1 MKPELAGALRALTI
15 AATLVVAATPARSAD
30 AAAAPASAASAAAAP
45 TVSAAMA
52 KPLTAA
58 QDLVKAGQGKEALAR
73 LKEAEALPNSSPYE
87 AFMIERLRA
96 PAALSAGDKAQA
108 ARSLEWL
115 LGSDLLDPADK
126 MPMTVAL
133 AQTAF
138 ELRDYSRSARWAQR
152 YIDGGGT
159 DSRVRLLLPQSLY
172 LGGDRAGAA
181 KILAPLVNADTAAG
195 VKTAETTIRLLAS
208 AQSEAPDMKPY
219 VRTLERLAEL
229 YPKPEYWSELADR
242 LARQENFAERLR
254 LELLRFKR
262 SVGVLKE
269 ADEFFEMAQLANQA
283 GYPAE
288 AARVVEE
295 GFAGKLLGEGKDGA
309 SQRQFRDQ
317 VNRAAAKDRTS
328 LAESEASARKSGAAD
343 SLLAVGFALATDG
356 DAARGLPLIEQAFAA
371 KTPPRRPDEA
381 RLHLA
386 QTQWWAGRKEA
397 ALATLATVQGND
409 GSADLARLWQT
420 YLRSPAS
427 GGGK

>member
-15 AATLVVAATPARSAD
+15 AATLVVAATPSWSAG
-30 AAAAPASAASAAAAP
+30 AATAAGAASSAASAP
-45 TVSAAMA
+45 TVSAEMA

-58 QDLVKAGQGKEALAR
+58 QDLLKAGQGKEALAR
-73 LKEAEALPNSSPYE
+73 LKEAEALPNPSPYE
-87 AFMIERLRA
+87 IFMIERLRA
-96 PAALSAGDKAQA
+96 PAALSAGDKVQA

-115 LGSDLLDPADK
+115 LGSDQLDPADK

-133 AQTAF
+133 TQTAF

-181 KILAPLVNADTAAG
+181 RILAPLVDADTAAG
-195 VKTAETTIRLLAS
+195 VRTAEITIRLLAS
-208 AQSEAPDMKPY
+208 AQSDAPDSKPY

-229 YPKPEYWSELADR
+229 YPKPEYWNELADR
-242 LARQENFAERLR
+242 LTRQDNFAERLR
-254 LELLRFKR
+254 LDLLRFKR

-317 VNRAAAKDRTS
+317 VNRAAAKDRAG
-328 LAESEASARKSGAAD
+328 LAESEASARKSGAPD
-343 SLLAVGFALATDG
+343 SLLAVGFAWATDG
-356 DAARGLPLIEQAFAA
+356 DPARGLPLIELAMAA
-371 KTPPRRPDEA
+371 KTPVRRLDEA

-386 QTQWWAGRKEA
+386 QTQWWAGRKDA
-397 ALATLATVQGND
+397 ALATLATVQGGD
-409 GSADLARLWQT
+409 GSADLARLWRT
-420 YLRSPAS
+420 YLRSPAA
-427 GGGK
+427 GAAK

>member
-1 MKPELAGALRALTI
+1 MKPELAGAMRALTI
-15 AATLVVAATPARSAD
+15 AATLVVAATPSWSAGA
-30 AAAAPASAASAAAAP
+30 AAAAPAASAASAPMVRAEM
-45 TVSAAMA
+45 V

-58 QDLVKAGQGKEALAR
+58 QDLLKTGQGKEALAR
-73 LKEAEALPNSSPYE
+73 LKEAEALPNPSPYE

-96 PAALSAGDKAQA
+96 PAALSAGEKAQA
-108 ARSLEWL
+108 VRTLEWL
-115 LGSDLLDPADK
+115 LGSDQLDPADK

-133 AQTAF
+133 TQTAF

-172 LGGDRAGAA
+172 LGGDRSGAA
-181 KILAPLVNADTAAG
+181 KILAPLVDADTAAG
-195 VKTAETTIRLLAS
+195 VKTAEITIRLLAS
-208 AQSEAPDMKPY
+208 AQSEATDIKPY

-254 LELLRFKR
+254 LDLLRFKR

-269 ADEFFEMAQLANQA
+269 ADEFFEMAQMSNQA

-288 AARVVEE
+288 SARVVEE
-295 GFAGKLLGEGKDGA
+295 GFAAKLLGEGKDGA

-317 VNRAAAKDRTS
+317 VNRAAAKDRAS
-328 LAESEASARKSGAAD
+328 LADSEAGARKSGAPE
-343 SLLAVGFALATDG
+343 SLLAIGFALATDG
-356 DAARGLPLIEQAFAA
+356 DPARGLPLIELAFAA
-371 KTPPRRPDEA
+371 KTPLRRLDEA

-386 QTQWWAGRKEA
+386 QTQWWAGRKDA
-397 ALATLATVQGND
+397 ALATLATVQGSD
-409 GSADLARLWQT
+409 GSSDLARLWGT
-420 YLRSPAS
+420 YLRSPAA
-427 GGGK
+427 GVAK

>member
-15 AATLVVAATPARSAD
+15 AATLIVSATPSWSAG
-30 AAAAPASAASAAAAP
+30 AAASAPAASAP
-45 TVSAAMA
+45 TVSAEMA

-58 QDLVKAGQGKEALAR
+58 QDLLKTGQGKEALAR
-73 LKEAEALPNSSPYE
+73 LKEAEALPNPSPFE
-87 AFMIERLRA
+87 IFMIERLRA

-108 ARSLEWL
+108 VRSLEWL
-115 LGSDLLDPADK
+115 LGSDQLDPADK

-133 AQTAF
+133 TQTAF

-152 YIDGGGT
+152 YIDAGGT

-172 LGGDRAGAA
+172 LGGDRSAAA
-181 KILAPLVNADTAAG
+181 KFLAPLVDADTAAG
-195 VKTAETTIRLLAS
+195 VRTAEITIRLLAS
-208 AQSEAPDMKPY
+208 AQSEAPDSKPY

-254 LELLRFKR
+254 LDLLRFKR

-269 ADEFFEMAQLANQA
+269 ADELFEMAQLANQA

-317 VNRAAAKDRTS
+317 VNRAAAKDRSS
-328 LAESEASARKSGAAD
+328 LAESEASARKSGAPD

-356 DAARGLPLIEQAFAA
+356 DPARGLPLIELAMTA
-371 KTPPRRPDEA
+371 KTPVRRLDEA

-386 QTQWWAGRKEA
+386 QTQWWAGRKDA
-397 ALATLATVQGND
+397 ALATLATVQGGD
-409 GSADLARLWQT
+409 GSADLARLWRT
-420 YLRSPAS
+420 YLRSPAANVA
-427 GGGK
+427 K

>member
-1 MKPELAGALRALTI
+1 MKPELAGAMRALTI
-15 AATLVVAATPARSAD
+15 AATLVVAATPSWSAGA
-30 AAAAPASAASAAAAP
+30 AAAAPAASTASAP
-45 TVSAAMA
+45 TVRAEMV

-58 QDLVKAGQGKEALAR
+58 QDLLKTGQGKEALAR
-73 LKEAEALPNSSPYE
+73 LKEAEALPNPSPYE

-96 PAALSAGDKAQA
+96 PAALTAGEKALA

-115 LGSDLLDPADK
+115 LGSDQLDPADK
-126 MPMTVAL
+126 MPMIVAL
-133 AQTAF
+133 TQTAF

-181 KILAPLVNADTAAG
+181 RILAPLVEADTAAG
-195 VKTAETTIRLLAS
+195 VRTAEITIRLLAS
-208 AQSEAPDMKPY
+208 AQAEATDSKPY

-242 LARQENFAERLR
+242 LTRQENFAERLR
-254 LELLRFKR
+254 LDLLRFKR

-288 AARVVEE
+288 AARVVDE

-317 VNRAAAKDRTS
+317 VNRAAAKDRAG
-328 LAESEASARKSGAAD
+328 LAESEAGARKSGAPE
-343 SLLAVGFALATDG
+343 SLLAIGFALATDG
-356 DAARGLPLIEQAFAA
+356 DPARGLPLIELAFAA
-371 KTPPRRPDEA
+371 KTPVRRLEEA

-386 QTQWWAGRKEA
+386 QTQWWAGRKDA
-397 ALATLATVQGND
+397 ALATLATIQGAD

-420 YLRSPAS
+420 YLRSPAA
-427 GGGK
+427 GTVK